1 MSDAPLQSRQEIID
15 EEHLKL
21 LAIFY
26 YVMGG
31 MYIVV
36 SCFFLLYVFFGLL
49 LALNPQF
56 MPHPRGGPN
65 ARDPAIIGYAIAG
78 FGSFLVLL
86 GSTFGGLMILAGR
99 SIQKRRR
106 RTLTFIM
113 AALNCLSI
121 PFGLMLGIFTFIVLS
136 RHSVSRLYDAQA
148 Q

>member
-15 EEHLKL
+15 QEHLKL
-21 LAIFY
+21 LALFY

-31 MYIVV
+31 MYVV
-36 SCFFLLYVFFGLL
+36 FSCFFLLYVFFGLL
-49 LALNPQF
+49 MTISPAIMHNL
-56 MPHPRGGPN
+56 RGGLN
-65 ARDPAIIGYAIAG
+65 AHDRAIIGYAIAG
-78 FGSFLVLL
+78 FGGCLVLL
-86 GSTFGGLMILAGR
+86 GWTFGGLTILAGR
-99 SIQKRRR
+99 SIQTRRR
-106 RTLTFIM
+106 RTLTFVM